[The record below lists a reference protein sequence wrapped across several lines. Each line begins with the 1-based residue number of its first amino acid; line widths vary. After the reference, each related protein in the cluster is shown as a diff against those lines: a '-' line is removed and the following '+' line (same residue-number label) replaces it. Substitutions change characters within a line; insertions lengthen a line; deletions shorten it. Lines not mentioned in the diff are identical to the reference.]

1 MNATNT
7 VMYTNSIL
15 GSAHYLSPEQ
25 ASGKPVDGNT
35 DIYSLGVV
43 CTKCLQVEFLFE
55 GETPIAV
62 ALKHVAKKWTSNSI

>member
-15 GSAHYLSPEQ
+15 RLWLTIYHLNEPV
-25 ASGKPVDGNT
+25 GKPVDGNT

-43 CTKCLQVEFLFE
+43 LYEMLTGKVPFE

-62 ALKHVAKKWTSNSI
+62 AFKTCT